1 MSKYLETV
9 LGSDLHSKA
18 KPTKAEK
25 AKIKANVR
33 YRNKRLATYAW
44 KSKHTLLLGFLL
56 TGLTIA
62 SDLIG
67 PWIVGHIVDT
77 ELAEQVGARNPYSF
91 MWILIAYFG
100 SVVLASGFRYGSTWF
115 FQQSSNRISMNI
127 QEDVFSHVQKLPV
140 AYFDKLPA
148 GTVVS
153 RITNDSKAVK
163 VLYDVVLSQL
173 TTAAVYGVAIIVG
186 LIFIDPFLVLIAMI
200 PMPILAFLFFD
211 FKTKSARYN
220 KRFRRGLS
228 QLNANLNETIQGME
242 QVQAMH
248 QEEQIFDEF
257 SQVNDYV
264 YEQGYKLTKLW
275 SYSAFNATGA
285 LQYVVLGL
293 ALLYFGYGQIT
304 GQYLMPIGTVYIF
317 IDYMIRL
324 FGQIQNAMTR
334 VGDLERANGAAD
346 HMFELLNE
354 KPMEVRETKEH
365 CIEGNVEF
373 DDVTFAYIEENVL
386 KNVSFQARSGE
397 TLAFVGHTGSGK
409 TTIMNLMFSFY
420 EPQEGSIYLD
430 NEKLIDLDPDSIR
443 NQMALV
449 LQDPFIFTGTL
460 YSNISLGDESIS
472 IKAAESALRE
482 LGAGQM
488 IDRLP
493 DGMNTAVAE
502 KGKSFSSG
510 ERQLISFARAMV
522 RNPKI
527 LVLDEATASV
537 DSETES
543 LIQDAIHTLA
553 AGRTTFII
561 AHRLS
566 TIKHANQILVMDHGK
581 IVERGL
587 HDELIRQ
594 KGLYYEMYMHQSNSD

>member
-1 MSKYLETV
+1 MDSSIVKTIESEVKSKP
-9 LGSDLHSKA
+9 DKQ
-18 KPTKAEK
+18 EK
-25 AKIKANVR
+25 IAIKANNR
-33 YRNKRLATYAW
+33 YRNKRLAQYAW
-44 KSKHTLLLGFLL
+44 KTKSTLLLGFIL
-56 TGLTIA
+56 TGATIA
-62 SDLIG
+62 ADLIG
-67 PWIVGHIVDT
+67 PYLIGRIVDK
-77 ELAEQVGARNPYSF
+77 ELIVNVGARDFSIF
-91 MWILIAYFG
+91 AIMLAVYFG
-100 SVVLASGFRYGSTWF
+100 SILLASALRYGSTWF
-115 FQQSSNRISMNI
+115 FQQSSNRISMNL
-127 QEDVFSHVQKLPV
+127 QEDVFNHVQKLPV

-173 TTAAVYGVAIIVG
+173 TTAGVYGIAIMIS
-186 LIFIDPFLVLIAMI
+186 LALLNPYLLLFALI
-200 PMPILAFLFFD
+200 PMPILTFLFLD
-211 FKTKSARYN
+211 FKIKSAKYN

-228 QLNANLNETIQGME
+228 QLNANLNENIQGME
-242 QVQAMH
+242 QIQAMN
-248 QEEQIFDEF
+248 QEERIFREF
-257 SQVNDYV
+257 SEINDYV

-285 LQYVVLGL
+285 LQYAVLAVV
-293 ALLYFGYGQIT
+293 LLYFGYGQIT
-304 GQYLMPIGTVYIF
+304 GSNLIPIGTIYIF

-354 KPMEVRETKEH
+354 KPVEVRETRDAAL
-365 CIEGNVEF
+365 EGRVCFDNVS
-373 DDVTFAYIEENVL
+373 FAYIEETVL
-386 KNVSFQARSGE
+386 KHVSFEAKAGE

-420 EPQEGSIYLD
+420 EPQEG
-430 NEKLIDLDPDSIR
+430 LISFDGQPLTELNPDSIR
-443 NQMALV
+443 PQMALV

-460 YSNISLGDESIS
+460 YSNISLDDPAIS
-472 IKAAESALRE
+472 VEAAEKALRE

-493 DGMNTAVAE
+493 EGMMTPVAE
-502 KGKSFSSG
+502 KGKAFSSG

-527 LVLDEATASV
+527 LVLDEATASI
-537 DSETES
+537 DSETEGI
-543 LIQDAIHTLA
+543 IQEAIQTLA
-553 AGRTTFII
+553 SGRTTFII

-566 TIKHANQILVMDHGK
+566 TIRHADQIIVMDRGR
-581 IVERGL
+581 IVEQGK
-587 HDELIRQ
+587 HEDLIAR
-594 KGLYYEMYMHQSNSD
+594 KGLYYDMYMHQSS